1 MLKYSTYWSAEQYA
15 TTTLDTG
22 EAHSAGAPSGTYSAT
37 YSVISGGANN
47 CIDATA
53 ASSCFGVIAGGR
65 KNTIGDNTSY
75 ATISGGWTNTV
86 CSEYS
91 GTGSGYYNVVS
102 GFNSVIS
109 GGGRNTI
116 DVSSLQS
123 FIGGGGE
130 HYIHCLT
137 KQAVIAGGYQNTIC
151 CGHYCTPAI
160 FSGVQHNVGGN
171 AALVINGYQ
180 NYVCADYGMVA
191 NGSTNHV
198 CGGLFASIANGL
210 ENCVTS
216 VCGHSCYHMIAG
228 GYLNNI
234 IDTSLVPSSRD
245 FNFIG
250 TGTANAV
257 LDTSGAFIGS
267 GINNSITSSA
277 YSVIAGGNTNIIAPG
292 NEVPTCYN
300 VIAGGLGNTVC
311 APFGAI
317 LGGKG
322 NTVSHA
328 YSAAFGCNVSSSQN
342 CAFHANFYVSQ
353 DTPPYSGTVGV
364 LAYITA
370 PASLGLPSG
379 TCLVVTR

>member
-22 EAHSAGAPSGTYSAT
+22 EAHSAGAPTGTFSAT
-37 YSVISGGANN
+37 YSVISGGAN
-47 CIDATA
+47 
-53 ASSCFGVIAGGR
+53 
-65 KNTIGDNTSY
+65 
-75 ATISGGWTNTV
+75 
-86 CSEYS
+86 
-91 GTGSGYYNVVS
+91 
-102 GFNSVIS
+102 
-109 GGGRNTI
+109 
-116 DVSSLQS
+116 
-123 FIGGGGE
+123 
-130 HYIHCLT
+130 
-137 KQAVIAGGYQNTIC
+137 
-151 CGHYCTPAI
+151 
-160 FSGVQHNVGGN
+160 
-171 AALVINGYQ
+171 NGYQ

-234 IDTSLVPSSRD
+234 IDTSLVPSPRD

-267 GINNSITSSA
+267 GANNSITSSA

-292 NEVPTCYN
+292 NQVPTCYN

-328 YSAAFGCNVSSSQN
+328 YSAVYGCNVASVMS
-342 CAFHANFYVSQ
+342 CALHANNFVAQNIPNS
-353 DTPPYSGTVGV
+353 PSGLGSGALYYQTVGTLKQV
-364 LAYITA
+364 Y
-370 PASLGLPSG
+370 
-379 TCLVVTR
+379 VV

>member
-22 EAHSAGAPSGTYSAT
+22 EAHSAGAPTGAFSAT
-37 YSVISGGANN
+37 YSVISGGAN
-47 CIDATA
+47 
-53 ASSCFGVIAGGR
+53 
-65 KNTIGDNTSY
+65 
-75 ATISGGWTNTV
+75 
-86 CSEYS
+86 
-91 GTGSGYYNVVS
+91 
-102 GFNSVIS
+102 
-109 GGGRNTI
+109 
-116 DVSSLQS
+116 
-123 FIGGGGE
+123 
-130 HYIHCLT
+130 
-137 KQAVIAGGYQNTIC
+137 
-151 CGHYCTPAI
+151 
-160 FSGVQHNVGGN
+160 
-171 AALVINGYQ
+171 NGYQ

-234 IDTSLVPSSRD
+234 IDTSLIPSPRD

-257 LDTSGAFIGS
+257 LDTSAAFIGS
-267 GINNSITSSA
+267 GANNSITSSA

-317 LGGKG
+317 LGGRG

-328 YSAAFGCNVSSSQN
+328 YSAVYGCNVASVSDKTFHVN
-342 CAFHANFYVSQ
+342 CLNAC
-353 DTPPYSGTVGV
+353 DTPPYNASCPVGTIMYSTTVPAGAKA
-364 LAYITA
+364 LYII
-370 PASLGLPSG
+370 
-379 TCLVVTR
+379 